1 MLAEAGLLGEYHQHA
16 SAAVLGASA
25 LLSLAATYNSSSR
38 GRSTGDNTEE
48 RKMQRVRQWGAAAA
62 AGAWHQPG
70 PKRTGHFLDPFPE
83 DPDMEART
91 VSHSNCM
98 LGRLCVDI

>member
-1 MLAEAGLLGEYHQHA
+1 MCHVYVIQGLLAEAGLLGEYHQHA

-38 GRSTGDNTEE
+38 GSTADNTEE
-48 RKMQRVRQWGAAAA
+48 RKMQRVRQWGVTAAAS
-62 AGAWHQPG
+62 AWHQPV
-70 PKRTGHFLDPFPE
+70 PQPTGHFLDPFPD

-91 VSHSNCM
+91 VSPVN
-98 LGRLCVDI
+98 